1 MTSLPPLSLA
11 QRLAAY
17 IPATLVRQIM
27 REGLPVPGQPH
38 ALQAATIFTD
48 MSGFTAMSEEL
59 ASDGPRGAEEVNRVL
74 LLTFTGMIDIIHNFG
89 GAISHF
95 YGDAMSVYF
104 TDNDGRAAHR
114 ALACG
119 QQMQTLMRTSF
130 IRVVTNRPPGKNPF
144 FPLTMKVGVG
154 YGRCQELIV
163 GNAQTS
169 LEFVL
174 TGPAIDEAAEAE
186 HQATAGQVIASR
198 AVLQRAGLSHLISH
212 DYNDLGQTAVPVP
225 LASPILQWV
234 DYDDT
239 ALQHLIHTIPPFI
252 PATIHERL
260 TLADATDSA
269 EHRPVTSL
277 FVQFEYAG
285 DEDESS
291 AIETAEM
298 GRQLQDYYNWA
309 NEIVARFGSQNARV
323 NRVLTGDKGNQ
334 LHIIF
339 GAPIAPDAPDQAIR
353 CALAMQRERPSFI
366 VNQRIGLAAGKVF
379 AGPVGAT
386 SRREY
391 TVVGDVV
398 NLSARLMQICENEA
412 TFTDQNTANRI
423 RKNLEFEPL
432 APVKL
437 KGKQEAITPY
447 RVLREQAASH
457 LQAYF
462 GRWERPLVGR
472 DVEQEKLQIG
482 LNLALEGQGGL
493 FTISGPRGVGKSH
506 LLALG
511 VKQWLDAGGSVLA
524 GACQPQLVDVP
535 FGPWRTIWQD
545 FFGLQPGQEMDEQT
559 AIISQI
565 TQRLVP
571 DSAVDVGLWADVT
584 GLPLPQSEPLQQ
596 LTAEARQARLY
607 RLMRRCLQT
616 AAADRPLFLILED
629 VHWSDQSS
637 LDLIDELAQHFS
649 DCHTYMALTYRENV
663 DVPLQVL
670 QQPAVMAV
678 YLGDL
683 APVHARRMVQK
694 LVGMTE
700 LPAAV
705 EQHLGIRDRSGRESY
720 VSPLFLE
727 EAVNVMLSDGVF
739 ERTGQDRVR
748 VNERRLSRM
757 QVPDTIHG
765 LLLARLDRLS
775 PTSRDLL
782 QIASVIGREFSV
794 EPLNIITPS
803 TSRDR
808 IIEMM
813 TQLTAEAMTQFI
825 AADPDETYLFQ
836 QALTHEVAYESMP
849 FARRQVL
856 HADVADWLQQ
866 RYQDNLR
873 PLYPVLAY
881 HYTNA
886 ALHDKALYYALE
898 AGHDARAIFANKEA
912 VDLYNLAERHWQAL
926 GAGGAWQTAVDLY
939 LARSETLLLLGDFNK
954 ATQDAEQA
962 RQIALDYADHSHRI
976 HAHNVLAEITFR
988 QARYDET
995 LLLAQ
1000 EGIMTADQA
1009 IPPDEVARAYQWLGR
1024 AANGKHNYELA
1035 LFCLHQGERICQVTH
1050 NQKRLA
1056 NILEGIAHVH
1066 FNQGDFPAALEVMQR
1081 SVGLSRNFSIPVNV
1095 ASALNNIALMQSMLG
1110 QPQEALQTYNE
1121 AITLVQDASRNFLA
1135 HMLTNRAAVQAY
1147 LGYIVAAQKDFQEAT
1162 NHFVAMD
1169 DAYGVAESY
1178 SLWGFEYS
1186 NVVQEWEAAAAQ
1198 FAQAQRA
1205 LDERPDAYPE
1215 QQVRVWLGQC
1225 QMALQQGDIERV
1237 VEWLDAAD
1245 LLIADKNL
1253 VWWQSVAAYFRGKYH
1268 CYQSELEVAEAC
1280 FRLGETAV
1288 AQGGSPDYLPL
1299 IFLELAA
1306 LVTDHSRE
1314 TYLVQSIEA
1323 AQKRSRHRDRLHCL
1337 QTAGQL
1343 LLASKNEAMRE
1354 IGQAALKLARI

>member
-1 MTSLPPLSLA
+1 MAPSSLLPLA

-27 REGLPVPGQPH
+27 TDGLPTPGQPY

-74 LLTFTGMIDIIHNFG
+74 LLTFTRMIDIIHSFG

-104 TDNDGRAAHR
+104 PDNDGQAAHR

-119 QQMQTLMRTSF
+119 QQMQELMHTSF
-130 IRVVTNRPPGKNPF
+130 SRVITNRPPHKNPT

-154 YGRCQELIV
+154 YGRCQELVV
-163 GNAQTS
+163 GAAHSN

-186 HQATAGQVIASR
+186 HQAIAGQVIASR
-198 AVLQRAGLSHLISH
+198 TVLQRAGFSNLIAADYTALSK
-212 DYNDLGQTAVPVP
+212 TAVTIPP
-225 LASPILQWV
+225 ASPILNWS
-234 DYDDT
+234 DYDDS
-239 ALQHLIHTIPPFI
+239 ALQHLITTIPPFI
-252 PATIHERL
+252 PATLHERL
-260 TLADATDSA
+260 SLADATDSA

-277 FVQFEYAG
+277 FIQFEYAG
-285 DEDESS
+285 DHDESS

-309 NEIVARFGSQNARV
+309 SQIVARFGSQNARV

-353 CALAMQRERPSFI
+353 CALTLQRERPSFI
-366 VNQRIGLAAGKVF
+366 INQRIGLAAGKVF

-391 TVVGDVV
+391 TVVGDIV
-398 NLSARLMQICENEA
+398 NLSARLMQICEYE
-412 TFTDQNTANRI
+412 TIFTDYNTANRT

-437 KGKQEAITPY
+437 KGKQEAIIPY
-447 RVLREQAASH
+447 RVLRDQTTSH
-457 LQAYF
+457 LQAYI

-472 DVEQEKLQIG
+472 DADKEKLQTG
-482 LNLALEGQGGL
+482 LNLALQGSGGV
-493 FTISGPRGVGKSH
+493 FAIYGPRGVGKSH

-524 GACQPQLVDVP
+524 GACRPQLADVP
-535 FGPWRTIWQD
+535 FGVWRTIWQD

-559 AIISQI
+559 AVIAQR
-565 TQRLVP
+565 TQSLVP
-571 DSAVDVGLWADVT
+571 DNMADVGLWADVT
-584 GLPLPQSEPLQQ
+584 GLPLPQSEHLQQ

-607 RLMRRCLQT
+607 SLIRRCLQT
-616 AAADRPLFLILED
+616 AAADRPLFFILED
-629 VHWSDQSS
+629 IHWSDQSS
-637 LDLIDELAQHFS
+637 LDLIDELAQYFS
-649 DCHTYMALTYRENV
+649 DCHIYLALTYRENA
-663 DVPLQVL
+663 DVPLQTL
-670 QQPAVMAV
+670 NQPLCTAVH
-678 YLGDL
+678 LTDL
-683 APVHARRMVQK
+683 APDDARRMVQK
-694 LVGMTE
+694 LVSMDV

-705 EQHLGIRDRSGRESY
+705 EQHLGIRDRAGRESH

-727 EAVNVMLSDGVF
+727 EAVNVMLADNVF
-739 ERTGQDRVR
+739 ERTSHNQVR
-748 VNERRLSRM
+748 VNESRLARM

-775 PTSRDLL
+775 PASRDLL
-782 QIASVIGREFSV
+782 QIASVIGREFSI
-794 EPLNIITPS
+794 EPLDIITPA
-803 TSRDR
+803 TSKDV
-808 IIEMM
+808 IMEMM
-813 TQLTAEAMTQFI
+813 TKLTAEAMTQFI
-825 AADPDETYLFQ
+825 AADPDATYLFQ

-856 HADVADWLQQ
+856 HANVADWLQQ
-866 RYQDNLR
+866 YYQENLR
-873 PLYPVLAY
+873 PFYPVLAY

-886 ALHDKALYYALE
+886 GQHAKALHYALE

-912 VDLYNLAERHWQAL
+912 VDLYNLAERHLIAL
-926 GAGGAWQTAVDLY
+926 GEAVVWQTAVDLH

-995 LLLAQ
+995 LLFAQ
-1000 EGIMTADQA
+1000 EGIMTADQE

-1081 SVGLSRNFSIPVNV
+1081 SVGLSRNFSIPINV

-1169 DAYGVAESY
+1169 DAYGMAEAY

-1245 LLIADKNL
+1245 VLVADKNL

-1268 CYQSELEVAEAC
+1268 CLQGDSDAAKDC
-1280 FRLGETAV
+1280 FARGETAV

-1299 IFLELAA
+1299 IF
-1306 LVTDHSRE
+1306 
-1314 TYLVQSIEA
+1314 
-1323 AQKRSRHRDRLHCL
+1323 
-1337 QTAGQL
+1337 
-1343 LLASKNEAMRE
+1343 
-1354 IGQAALKLARI
+1354 